1 MMLTILN
8 HWYELK
14 LRVVYVIV
22 TFLVTFVTSYL
33 YSDILMYI
41 YVFPFV
47 LKFDEKKFIFTN
59 LGEAFSSCLSMS
71 LNISLVVTFFF
82 FVYSMLSFFK
92 PGLYKTELHLLRMCS
107 KLLIINIFL
116 SVCFVYFI
124 VLPGV
129 INFFGHFESSRL
141 FELTLEAK
149 ISDYLELVLQCL
161 FWISLVF
168 QTPVVIFL
176 FVYLNVI
183 NVDSLVRKRKEF
195 ILICFVAGA
204 LLSPPDIFTQLL
216 IALPLWILLEITIFI
231 FIVIDEY
238 GHRI

>member
-1 MMLTILN
+1 MLVILN
-8 HWYELK
+8 NWYELK
-14 LRVVYVIV
+14 LRLVYVVV

-47 LKFDEKKFIFTN
+47 VRFGDKKFIFTN
-59 LGEAFSSCLSMS
+59 LGEAFSSCLSISVNLS
-71 LNISLVVTFFF
+71 LMVMFVF
-82 FVYSMLSFFK
+82 FVYSVMSFLK
-92 PGLYKTELHLLRMCS
+92 PGLYKKELHLLRICS
-107 KLLIINIFL
+107 KLLIVSLFF
-116 SVCFVYFI
+116 SVSFVYFI

-149 ISDYLELVLQCL
+149 ISDYLDLVLQCL
-161 FWISLVF
+161 FWVSLVF
-168 QTPVVIFL
+168 QTPVAIFVL
-176 FVYLNVI
+176 IYLNI
-183 NVDSLVRKRKEF
+183 MNVNSLMRKRKEF
-195 ILICFVAGA
+195 IVVCFIAGA

-216 IALPLWILLEITIFI
+216 ITLPLWILLEITIFV

-238 GHRI
+238 GNCI

>member
-1 MMLTILN
+1 MLVILN

-14 LRVVYVIV
+14 LRLVYVMV
-22 TFLVTFVTSYL
+22 TFLATFVTSYL
-33 YSDILMYI
+33 YSDILMYV

-47 LKFDEKKFIFTN
+47 VRFDEKKFIFTN
-59 LGEAFSSCLSMS
+59 LGEAFSSCLS
-71 LNISLVVTFFF
+71 ISLHVSLAVTFFF
-82 FVYSMLSFFK
+82 FVYSVSSFFK
-92 PGLYKTELHLLRMCS
+92 PGLYKKELHLLRMCS
-107 KLLIINIFL
+107 KLLIVNIFF

-129 INFFGHFESSRL
+129 INFFSHFESSHL

-161 FWISLVF
+161 FWVSIAF
-168 QTPVVIFL
+168 QTPIAIFL
-176 FVYLNVI
+176 FIYLNII
-183 NVDSLVRKRKEF
+183 NASDLVRKRKEF
-195 ILICFVAGA
+195 IIVCFIAGA

-216 IALPLWILLEITIFI
+216 IAVPLWVFLEITIFI

>member
-1 MMLTILN
+1 MLIISS

-14 LRVVYVIV
+14 LRLGYVVV

-41 YVFPFV
+41 YVYPFI
-47 LKFDEKKFIFTN
+47 LRFDEKKFIFTN
-59 LGEAFSSCLSMS
+59 LGEAFSSCLSIS
-71 LNISLVVTFFF
+71 LNISLMVTFVF
-82 FVYSMLSFFK
+82 FVYSVMSFFK
-92 PGLYKTELHLLRMCS
+92 PGLYKKELHLLRIYS
-107 KLLIINIFL
+107 KLLIVSLFF

-124 VLPGV
+124 LLPGV

-149 ISDYLELVLQCL
+149 ISDYLDLVLQCL
-161 FWISLVF
+161 FWVSLVF
-168 QTPVVIFL
+168 QTPVAILL
-176 FVYLNVI
+176 FIYLNII
-183 NVDSLVRKRKEF
+183 NANSLVRKRKEF
-195 ILICFVAGA
+195 IVVCFIAGA

-231 FIVIDEY
+231 CIVIDEY
-238 GHRI
+238 GRCI

>member
-1 MMLTILN
+1 MLVILN
-8 HWYELK
+8 NWYELK
-14 LRVVYVIV
+14 LRLVYVVV

-47 LKFDEKKFIFTN
+47 VRFDDKKFIFTN
-59 LGEAFSSCLSMS
+59 LGEAFSSCLSISVNLS
-71 LNISLVVTFFF
+71 LMVMFTF
-82 FVYSMLSFFK
+82 FVYSVMSFFK
-92 PGLYKTELHLLRMCS
+92 AGLYKKELHLLRICS
-107 KLLIINIFL
+107 KLFIISLFF
-116 SVCFVYFI
+116 SVYFVYFI

-149 ISDYLELVLQCL
+149 ISDYLDLVLQCL
-161 FWISLVF
+161 FWVSLVF
-168 QTPVVIFL
+168 QTPVAIF
-176 FVYLNVI
+176 VSIYLNI
-183 NVDSLVRKRKEF
+183 MNVNSLVRKRKEF
-195 ILICFVAGA
+195 IVVCFIAGA

-216 IALPLWILLEITIFI
+216 IALPLWILLEITIFV

-238 GHRI
+238 GHCI